1 MPNKQIL
8 AEINFKKCCHRKWVY
23 YYLAKSVKPQ
33 LINQMLSPAR
43 ILDLK
48 KNASIKQNAGI
59 NCQIW
64 VLV

>member
-48 KNASIKQNAGI
+48 KNAKH
-59 NCQIW
+59 
-64 VLV
+64 